1 MPTYM
6 PYITMD
12 KSSQITVQR
21 NMLKNM
27 YLWINASLFHLSIR
41 VSQTLMTKTKYV
53 PLKNTA
59 IFDLHMELRSLRNS
73 VVRY

>member
-1 MPTYM
+1 
-6 PYITMD
+6 
-12 KSSQITVQR
+12 
-21 NMLKNM
+21 M

-41 VSQTLMTKTKYV
+41 VSQALMTKTKYV